1 MWNLSQVFSDSA
13 QRATLLT
20 ALLSTVVAVVI
31 VLLSHWLAQRRSSA
45 ELRIKKLEET
55 YDAVAQFANA
65 GARLMTE
72 MVSGPPPTSELRD
85 AFSEAYAKAEMLC
98 AIYAP
103 ELLRLNEVL
112 KLIVIHSE
120 DPNVSDSL
128 TQRLESL
135 KKAKEQMHGVLIAR
149 IRKMA

>member
-1 MWNLSQVFSDSA
+1 
-13 QRATLLT
+13 
-20 ALLSTVVAVVI
+20 
-31 VLLSHWLAQRRSSA
+31 
-45 ELRIKKLEET
+45 
-55 YDAVAQFANA
+55 
-65 GARLMTE
+65 
-72 MVSGPPPTSELRD
+72 
-85 AFSEAYAKAEMLC
+85 MLC